1 MTDAF
6 VEASEHPGRVRDYRP
21 EGFDREGREGREKR
35 KSPGR
40 PTHRDKTLRAFRAY
54 LDLLDT
60 AQWLRDELRGQLAG
74 FGLDLLGLRVL
85 EMLYRKGPMEPVEV
99 AEERECSLTI
109 VHKLVSRMK
118 TSGWVRCDVM
128 RRYPAKI
135 RITRIPIARRGKER
149 LGRRVSVVRLTPLG
163 RKLIGTVFPKHE
175 KVVKALMRALDGRE
189 QETLSMLC
197 RKLREGDSFRY
208 LSELTHWHPG
218 E

>member
-1 MTDAF
+1 MTDAW
-6 VEASEHPGRVRDYRP
+6 VAVSEHPGPVRDYRP
-21 EGFDREGREGREKR
+21 EGFAKKARGKR
-35 KSPGR
+35 RGSGR

-74 FGLDLLGLRVL
+74 LGLDLLGFRVL
-85 EMLYRKGPMEPVEV
+85 ETLYRNGPMEVVEV
-99 AEERECSLTI
+99 ALERGCPVTMA
-109 VHKLVSRMK
+109 HKLVSRMK

-128 RRYPAKI
+128 RRHPAKI
-135 RITRIPIARRGKER
+135 PITRIPIARRGKEL

-163 RKLIGTVFPKHE
+163 RRLTGTVLPKHQ

-189 QETLSMLC
+189 QETLNMLC
-197 RKLREGDSFRY
+197 RKLREGDDMRY
-208 LSELTHWHPG
+208 LSELLHWRPG